1 MDELVLGY
9 QDYLNYNALCAV
21 NDGVPFKKGHRRLQ
35 RDTLS
40 SGQRCLKLIAQDCK
54 CSCGGKFEFN
64 GKDFVDVTTEHV
76 IPFRYGGQANLHNT
90 TIMHH
95 KCNRKREE
103 EDVWI
108 SIENVFGPVDR
119 TALVP
124 HTTPMTIQQ
133 FKVI

>member
-1 MDELVLGY
+1 MNELVLGY

-21 NDGVPFKKGHRRLQ
+21 NDGVPFKMGHRRYQ

-40 SGQRCLKLIAQDCK
+40 SAQRRLKLIDQDYK
-54 CSCGGKFEFN
+54 CSCGGRFKFN
-64 GKDFVDVTTEHV
+64 GKDFIDTTTEHI
-76 IPFRYGGQANLHNT
+76 IPFRYGGQANPHNT

-108 SIENVFGPVDR
+108 SIETAFGPVDKS
-119 TALVP
+119 ALEP

-133 FKVI
+133 FKDI